1 MLWLSR
7 FLGLICHEQH
17 EDCVMPLARSL
28 AEAISESDYLAG
40 EKLATE
46 RHEYVK
52 GQTYLMAGASKQ
64 HNRIARNF
72 ITRLEPAAN
81 ELGCEIFFSD
91 MKVRVGKNTAYYYP
105 DVVISC
111 EDDEADD
118 YYLEKP
124 CLIIE
129 VTSEST
135 LRKDYMEKSLAYQS
149 IPSLQAYLVVAQD
162 RPQIDML
169 IRSKEGDWQLQQFD
183 SLEDQIWLPC
193 LDALLAVSDVYYT
206 VV

>member
-1 MLWLSR
+1 
-7 FLGLICHEQH
+7 
-17 EDCVMPLARSL
+17 MPLTRSL
-28 AEAISESDYLAG
+28 TDVISEADYLAG
-40 EKLATE
+40 EKSATE

-52 GQTYLMAGASKQ
+52 GQIYLMAGASKR

-72 ITRLEPAAN
+72 ITRLEPAAKQQ
-81 ELGCEIFFSD
+81 GCEIFFSD
-91 MKVRVGKNTAYYYP
+91 MKVRIEKNTAYYYP

-111 EDDEADD
+111 EDDGLDD

-129 VTSEST
+129 ITSEST

-169 IRSKEGDWQLQQFD
+169 IRSKAGDWQLQQFD
-183 SLEDQIWLPC
+183 SLEDEIRLPC
-193 LDALLAVSDVYYT
+193 LESLLAVSDVYDNIISIDVY
-206 VV
+206 

>member
-1 MLWLSR
+1 
-7 FLGLICHEQH
+7 
-17 EDCVMPLARSL
+17 MPLTRSL
-28 AEAISESDYLAG
+28 TDVISEADYLAG
-40 EKLATE
+40 EKSATE

-52 GQTYLMAGASKQ
+52 GQIYLMAGASKR

-72 ITRLEPAAN
+72 ITRLEPAAKQQ
-81 ELGCEIFFSD
+81 GCEIFFSD
-91 MKVRVGKNTAYYYP
+91 MKVRIEKNTAYYYP

-111 EDDEADD
+111 EDDGLDD

-129 VTSEST
+129 ITSEST

-162 RPQIDML
+162 KPQIDML
-169 IRSKEGDWQLQQFD
+169 IRSKAGDWQLQQFD
-183 SLEDQIWLPC
+183 SLEDEIRLPC
-193 LDALLAVSDVYYT
+193 LEMSLKLEHIYAGL
-206 VV
+206 

>member
-1 MLWLSR
+1 
-7 FLGLICHEQH
+7 
-17 EDCVMPLARSL
+17 MPLTRGL
-28 AEAISESDYLAG
+28 TEVISEADYLAG
-40 EKLATE
+40 EKLVTE

-52 GQTYLMAGASKQ
+52 GQTYLRAGASKR

-72 ITRLEPAAN
+72 ITHLAPVAKQR
-81 ELGCEIFFSD
+81 GCEIFFSD
-91 MKVRVGKNTAYYYP
+91 MKVRIEKNAAYYYP

-111 EDDEADD
+111 EDDGLDD

-129 VTSEST
+129 ITSEST

-162 RPQIDML
+162 KPQIDML
-169 IRSKEGDWQLQQFD
+169 IRSKAGDWQLQQFD
-183 SLEDQIWLPC
+183 SLEDEIGLPC
-193 LDALLAVSDVYYT
+193 LDGLLLVSNVYTDV
-206 VV
+206 

>member
-1 MLWLSR
+1 
-7 FLGLICHEQH
+7 
-17 EDCVMPLARSL
+17 MPLAHNL
-28 AEAISESDYLAG
+28 VEAISESDYLAG

-52 GQTYLMAGASKQ
+52 GHTYLMAGASKR

-72 ITRLEPAAN
+72 ITRLESAAKRQ
-81 ELGCEIFFSD
+81 GCEIFFSD
-91 MKVRVGKNTAYYYP
+91 MKVQIEKNAAYYYP

-111 EDDEADD
+111 EDDESDD

-124 CLIIE
+124 CLIVE

-135 LRKDYMEKSLAYQS
+135 LRKDYMEKSWAYQS

-162 RPQIDML
+162 KPQVDML
-169 IRSKEGDWQLQQFD
+169 IRSSEGDWQLQQFD
-183 SLEDQIWLPC
+183 SLEDEIWLPC
-193 LDALLAVSDVYYT
+193 LESLLLVKDVYADA
-206 VV
+206 